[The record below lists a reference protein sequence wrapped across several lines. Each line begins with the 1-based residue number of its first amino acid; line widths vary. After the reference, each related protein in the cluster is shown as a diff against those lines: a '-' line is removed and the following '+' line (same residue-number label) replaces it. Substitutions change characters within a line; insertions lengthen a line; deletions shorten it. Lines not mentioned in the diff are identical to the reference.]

1 MKSVLAASALS
12 AVMLTSVSCG
22 STSDKTQPMVAQVL
36 TEPAVVS
43 YVSQT
48 SGSAVTTSVTASGT
62 SASLTYVSSTAVPS
76 SETTA
81 IENILNPEY
90 AAAEV
95 SMLEAVGN
103 PDYNGEVAIPYVGWT
118 EVNLS
123 KTMYPINQCIG
134 YEFALPDAA
143 PKMRYDAGIALEV
156 IARTSTGYY
165 RLRGDYYIPCDYLDT
180 VVHEGADPAAATS
193 CAIVTLPVS
202 VTAVPEAETTTIPD
216 IPE

>member
-1 MKSVLAASALS
+1 MKSVLAASVLS
-12 AVMLTSVSCG
+12 AVMLASVSCG

-43 YVSQT
+43 SVSQI
-48 SGSAVTTSVTASGT
+48 SVSAVTTSVTASCT
-62 SASLTYVSSTAVPS
+62 SASSSLTSVSSSAVPS

-81 IENILNPEY
+81 VENILNPEY

-118 EVNLS
+118 EVNLN

-143 PKMRYDAGIALEV
+143 PKIRYDSGIALEV

-165 RLRGDYYIPCDYLDT
+165 RLRGDYYIPCDLLDT

-193 CAIVTLPVS
+193 SAIITQPVS
-202 VTAVPEAETTTIPD
+202 VTAVPEEETTTIP
-216 IPE
+216 E